1 MDARLLWVPSSSFA
15 FKYYLVDTSPIVFK
29 AATLASIFVV
39 KVVYV
44 LILEGNAAGA
54 NILN

>member
-29 AATLASIFVV
+29 AATLASFFVV